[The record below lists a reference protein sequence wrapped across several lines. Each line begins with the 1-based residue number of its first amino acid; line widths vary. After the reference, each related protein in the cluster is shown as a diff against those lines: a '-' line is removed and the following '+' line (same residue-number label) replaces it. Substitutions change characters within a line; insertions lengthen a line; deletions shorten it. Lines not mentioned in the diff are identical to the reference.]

1 MDGVAIGV
9 LIASLL
15 NGLRHGIDLDHI
27 AAITDIAGSQT
38 QRKASIVLATIYA
51 LGHALVVLALGAAAV
66 LLGAR
71 IPNAVDSFMGRVI
84 GATLIV
90 LGVYVIYSIVRYGR
104 NVRLQSRWTLVGRGA
119 RALWTKIRPD
129 EPSHVVIDHEHEHAH
144 DGMHGHS
151 HDEPI
156 QAVSGSVMVKANTH
170 VHRHR
175 HVAVLPQDPFAR
187 YSKLG
192 AFGIGML
199 HGVGAETPSQLLLFI
214 TAAGV
219 GSKAFGL
226 AVVVSFLVGLVA
238 SNTMVAIASA
248 LGVTEGR
255 RLPAVYVGLAGITA
269 AFSLFLGTAYLF
281 ARDDLVQAI
290 LF

>member
-1 MDGVAIGV
+1 
-9 LIASLL
+9 
-15 NGLRHGIDLDHI
+15 
-27 AAITDIAGSQT
+27 
-38 QRKASIVLATIYA
+38 
-51 LGHALVVLALGAAAV
+51 
-66 LLGAR
+66 
-71 IPNAVDSFMGRVI
+71 
-84 GATLIV
+84 
-90 LGVYVIYSIVRYGR
+90 
-104 NVRLQSRWTLVGRGA
+104 
-119 RALWTKIRPD
+119 
-129 EPSHVVIDHEHEHAH
+129 
-144 DGMHGHS
+144 
-151 HDEPI
+151 
-156 QAVSGSVMVKANTH
+156 MVKAKTH

-226 AVVVSFLVGLVA
+226 AVCVSFIVGLVA

-248 LGVTEGR
+248 LGVTGGR
-255 RLPAVYVGLAGITA
+255 RLPVVYVGLAGLTA